1 MRQSA
6 PVEAELNQRIHW
18 LIQLRWL
25 AASTVIFGTFI
36 ATNVAGIRL
45 DALPPYLIGAAIA
58 IYNVLFIV
66 GLRWTEMATD
76 DTRLA
81 NTKWTAH
88 GQIVTDLVFLTLLIH
103 FTGGVEN
110 PLSFYFIFHVI
121 IASILLSRGETFVQ
135 ATIAILLFG
144 GLVAGE
150 YSGAIPHITLFGPI
164 RPDLARDGQFVGVVL
179 LVFASTLYL
188 AAYMATSIVK
198 RLRERDREILQLT
211 QELQQKARELELAY
225 NQLAELEQVKSQY
238 MGRMSQGMKAPL
250 TAIQSSLK
258 VVLDG
263 LAGDVSPT
271 QREMVTEAEKRTR
284 ALLDLVTDLLILSR
298 SREAKLL
305 TERRPVSPSEIVQR
319 VAENQAPRAMAKE
332 IRFSTQVRDGIP
344 TMFADPD
351 AVEQLVCNL
360 VANAVTYTPSGG
372 RVELQVDSI
381 GEAVRFRISDTGI
394 GIPTADIPKIFSEF
408 YRAENARRFSDD
420 GTGLGLSIVRS
431 TVDALGG
438 DMQVESQVGIG
449 TTFTVVLP
457 IGKSPDNHGES
468 GGDTQQRE
476 ARALP

>member
-1 MRQSA
+1 LRPSA
-6 PVEAELNQRIHW
+6 PVEVELTQRIHW

-25 AASTVIFGTFI
+25 AASTVIYGTFI
-36 ATNVAGIRL
+36 ATGVAGIRL
-45 DALPPYLIGAAIA
+45 DPLPLYLIGAAIA
-58 IYNVLFIV
+58 IYNALFII

-81 NTKWTAH
+81 NAKGMAH

-121 IASILLSRGETFVQ
+121 IASILLSRWGTFVQ

-144 GLVAGE
+144 GLVLGE
-150 YSGAIPHITLFGPI
+150 YYGVIPHITLFGPVH
-164 RPDLARDGQFVGVVL
+164 PDLARDGQFVAVAL
-179 LVFASTLYL
+179 LVFSSTLYL
-188 AAYMATSIVK
+188 AGYMATSIVK
-198 RLRERDREILQLT
+198 RLRERDREIIQLT

-238 MGRMSQGMKAPL
+238 MGRVSQEMKAPL
-250 TAIQSSLK
+250 TAIQSSLR

-263 LAGDVSPT
+263 LAGAVSPT
-271 QREMVTEAEKRTR
+271 QREMVAREEKRTR
-284 ALLDLVTDLLILSR
+284 GLLNLVTDLLILSR
-298 SREAKLL
+298 ATEAKLL
-305 TERRPVSPSEIVQR
+305 TERRPVSPREIVLR
-319 VAENQAPRAMAKE
+319 VTEDQAPRASSRE
-332 IRFSTQVRDGIP
+332 VNLSTLISDTIP
-344 TMFADPD
+344 IMFADPD
-351 AVEQLVCNL
+351 TVEQLVCNL

-372 RVELQVDSI
+372 RVELRVDSI

-394 GIPTADIPKIFSEF
+394 GIPAADIPKIFNEF

-438 DMQVESQVGIG
+438 DVQVESQVGIG
-449 TTFTVVLP
+449 TTFTVILP
-457 IGKSPDNHGES
+457 VGKSPDDQGE
-468 GGDTQQRE
+468 GGGGEQQRE
-476 ARALP
+476 AGVLP